1 MPLIGWGII
10 ALGSLWGLGYAA
22 DKAEGA
28 LEEGADLAKW
38 AAVLGALYLAYSIH
52 KQGGFLK

>member
-1 MPLIGWGII
+1 MPLIWG
-10 ALGSLWGLGYAA
+10 AFAVAGLFGLGYAA
-22 DKAEGA
+22 DKTEGA

-52 KQGGFLK
+52 KSGGFLK